1 MIDEINRMQ
10 LKNALCLNE
19 LYSANMSRSHEFKT
33 TIGVS
38 IAMCNKIDSRSLCK
52 EMEKPD
58 FN

>member
-10 LKNALCLNE
+10 LKNSLCLNE

-38 IAMCNKIDSRSLCK
+38 IAMCNKIDSRSLVK
-52 EMEKPD
+52 K
-58 FN
+58 